1 MFLLHKKMVRN
12 TLKSYIQA
20 KKEAK
25 LLLDYIKL
33 IEQFE
38 INTLSDLIIYQYAIH
53 NSIGKVINEIKSK
66 KNTFSFTIE
75 YEQITPD
82 FIKNIILAK
91 PENQLHSTIR
101 KGYLRK
107 TKPQRNSKNQYK

>member
-1 MFLLHKKMVRN
+1 MFLLHRKMGIN
-12 TLKSYIQA
+12 TLKSYNQA

-53 NSIGKVINEIKSK
+53 NSISKVIKEIKSK
-66 KNTFSFTIE
+66 NASFSFTIE

-82 FIKNIILAK
+82 FIKNIILTIHK
-91 PENQLHSTIR
+91 NQLHTTIR

-107 TKPQRNSKNQYK
+107 TKPQRNSKKQYK

>member
-1 MFLLHKKMVRN
+1 MFLLHRKMGIY
-12 TLKSYIQA
+12 TLKSYSQA

-53 NSIGKVINEIKSK
+53 NSISKVIKAIKSQ
-66 KNTFSFTIE
+66 NTSFSFSIE
-75 YEQITPD
+75 YEKITSD
-82 FIKNIILAK
+82 FIKNTILST
-91 PENQLHSTIR
+91 PQNQLHSTIK